1 MSALFLDVTFS
12 LLKTLDWIIIIRLAT
27 QYIKYADSARLK
39 PLLSLSSSSFVRRV
53 GFWYI
58 RWKIIKLLWKLVCVK
73 KHFGVFCTVV
83 FYQIESV
90 RSKWELPML
99 PPSSLEV
106 WRKKR
111 AKLQLLSWW
120 NALNLIGHCCSIPQI
135 TLPL

>member
-39 PLLSLSSSSFVRRV
+39 PILSLSSSSFVRRI

-73 KHFGVFCTVV
+73 KTLWSLLYCGFLPN
-83 FYQIESV
+83 
-90 RSKWELPML
+90 WE
-99 PPSSLEV
+99 
-106 WRKKR
+106 
-111 AKLQLLSWW
+111 
-120 NALNLIGHCCSIPQI
+120 CSIKMRATYVAPILPWGMKEEEGKTAALILMKRSQFDW
-135 TLPL
+135 TLL